1 MKRILLLTV
10 TLALVTTV
18 VSAQR
23 ITRSPRQNRGEI
35 TRFEAHKLQR
45 DQRQYKIARK
55 MAVRDRVV
63 TPRERRKLRAIRKHE
78 RRDLFR
84 FRHNNRRRVI

>member
-1 MKRILLLTV
+1 MKRIV
-10 TLALVTTV
+10 FLALILTLITTA

-23 ITRSPRQNRGEI
+23 ITRGVRSDRGQI
-35 TRFEAHKLQR
+35 TRFEARQLQR
-45 DQRQYKIARK
+45 DQRHYKVARR

-63 TPRERRKLRAIRKHE
+63 TPRERRRLKAIRKHE